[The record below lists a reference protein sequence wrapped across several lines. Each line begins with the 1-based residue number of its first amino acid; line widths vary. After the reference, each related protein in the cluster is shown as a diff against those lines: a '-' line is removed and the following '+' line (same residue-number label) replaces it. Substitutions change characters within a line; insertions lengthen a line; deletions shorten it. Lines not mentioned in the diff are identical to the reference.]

1 MLTPIIFLSFGFI
14 LLVAGAE
21 TLVRGSANIALR
33 AGISPL
39 IVGLTIVA
47 FGTSAPEL
55 AVSVRSITSDLSGLA
70 LGNVIG
76 SNIANIGLILG
87 ITALINP
94 LRITRQLL
102 RNQIPQMIAAS
113 LLLWILLLD
122 NALDF
127 FDGMVLTTAL
137 LAFLV
142 YNFRQANAETQDQ
155 DIPIAA
161 PDFSLIARGMA
172 FDVVLV
178 IVGMVLLVY
187 GSNIFV
193 SNAVTIARAVG
204 VSEAVIGLTLVAIGT
219 SMPEL
224 ATCSIAAFRK
234 QTDIALGNI
243 IGSNLF
249 NILGILG
256 ITSLIAPV
264 NGDQIS
270 SQDFIFLMLFTLILY
285 PMARSGMNINR
296 TEGAFLLSGYLV
308 FLVFAFSLA

>member
-47 FGTSAPEL
+47 LGTSAPEL

-94 LRITRQLL
+94 LRINRQLL

-122 NALDF
+122 NSLGF
-127 FDGMVLTTAL
+127 FDGMILTTAL

-142 YNFRQANAETQDQ
+142 YNFRQASVET
-155 DIPIAA
+155 
-161 PDFSLIARGMA
+161 
-172 FDVVLV
+172 
-178 IVGMVLLVY
+178 
-187 GSNIFV
+187 
-193 SNAVTIARAVG
+193 
-204 VSEAVIGLTLVAIGT
+204 
-219 SMPEL
+219 
-224 ATCSIAAFRK
+224 
-234 QTDIALGNI
+234 
-243 IGSNLF
+243 
-249 NILGILG
+249 
-256 ITSLIAPV
+256 
-264 NGDQIS
+264 
-270 SQDFIFLMLFTLILY
+270 
-285 PMARSGMNINR
+285 
-296 TEGAFLLSGYLV
+296 
-308 FLVFAFSLA
+308 

>member
-1 MLTPIIFLSFGFI
+1 MI

-21 TLVRGSANIALR
+21 ALVRGSANIALR
-33 AGISPL
+33 AGISTL

-122 NALDF
+122 NSLDF
-127 FDGMVLTTAL
+127 FDGMILTTAL

-142 YNFRQANAETQDQ
+142 YNFRQASAETQDQ

-161 PDFSLIARGMA
+161 PDFSLIARGIP
-172 FDVVLV
+172 FDIVLV
-178 IVGMVLLVY
+178 IVGMALLVY

-256 ITSLIAPV
+256 ITSLIAPI

-270 SQDFIFLMLFTLILY
+270 SQDFIFLMLFALILY

-308 FLVFAFSLA
+308 FLVFAFSL

>member
-1 MLTPIIFLSFGFI
+1 MLTPIIFLSGGFI

-21 TLVRGSANIALR
+21 TLVRGSTNIALR

-47 FGTSAPEL
+47 FGTSAPEF
-55 AVSVRSITSDLSGLA
+55 AVSIRSITSDLSGLA

-122 NALDF
+122 NALTF
-127 FDGMVLTTAL
+127 FDGIILTTAL

-142 YNFRQANAETQDQ
+142 YNFRQANAESQDQ
-155 DIPIAA
+155 DIPIVAL
-161 PDFSLIARGMA
+161 DFSLIARGMA

-178 IVGMVLLVY
+178 IVGIVLLVY
-187 GSNIFV
+187 GSTVFV
-193 SNAVTIARAVG
+193 SNAVTIARVMG

>member
-1 MLTPIIFLSFGFI
+1 MLTPIIFLSCGLI

-21 TLVRGSANIALR
+21 ILVRGSANIGLR
-33 AGISPL
+33 IGISPL

-55 AVSVRSITSDLSGLA
+55 AVSIRSITSGLSGLV

-87 ITALINP
+87 ITALIIP

-122 NALDF
+122 NTLNF
-127 FDGMVLTTAL
+127 FDGIILTTAL

-142 YNFRQANAETQDQ
+142 YNFRQANIETQDK
-155 DIPIAA
+155 DLSIVA
-161 PDFSLIARGMA
+161 PDFSLIGRGTPFDILLVIIGMA
-172 FDVVLV
+172 
-178 IVGMVLLVY
+178 LLVY
-187 GSNIFV
+187 GSSVFV
-193 SNAVTIARAVG
+193 GNAVTIARIVD
-204 VSEAVIGLTLVAIGT
+204 VSEAIIGLTLVAIGT
-219 SMPEL
+219 SIPEL

-256 ITSLIAPV
+256 VTSLIGPV
-264 NGDQIS
+264 DGSQIS
-270 SQDFIFLMLFTLILY
+270 QQDFVFLMLFSLILY
-285 PMARSGMNINR
+285 PMARSGLNLSR
-296 TEGAFLLSGYLV
+296 TEGAFLLTGYLV
-308 FLVFAFSLA
+308 FLVFAVRLA

>member
-122 NALDF
+122 NALEF
-127 FDGMVLTTAL
+127 FDGIVLTTAL

-193 SNAVTIARAVG
+193 SNAITIARAVG

-256 ITSLIAPV
+256 ITSLIAPI

-270 SQDFIFLMLFTLILY
+270 QQDFIFLALFALILY

-308 FLVFAFSLA
+308 FLVFAFSL

>member
-1 MLTPIIFLSFGFI
+1 MLTPIIYLSCGLI

-21 TLVRGSANIALR
+21 TLVRGSANIAIR

-47 FGTSAPEL
+47 FGTSAPEF
-55 AVSVRSITSDLSGLA
+55 AVSIRSITSDLSGLA

-122 NALDF
+122 NALTF
-127 FDGMVLTTAL
+127 FDGIILTTAL

-142 YNFRQANAETQDQ
+142 YNFRQANAESQDQ
-155 DIPIAA
+155 DIPIVAL
-161 PDFSLIARGMA
+161 DFSLIARGMA

-187 GSNIFV
+187 GSTVFV
-193 SNAVTIARAVG
+193 SNAVTIARVMG

-256 ITSLIAPV
+256 ITALIAPL
-264 NGDQIS
+264 NGEQIS
-270 SQDFIFLMLFTLILY
+270 QQDFIFLMLFALILY

>member
-1 MLTPIIFLSFGFI
+1 MLTPIIFLSGGLI

-47 FGTSAPEL
+47 LGTSAPEF
-55 AVSVRSITSDLSGLA
+55 AVSIRSITSDLSGLA

-122 NALDF
+122 NALTF
-127 FDGMVLTTAL
+127 FDGIILTTAL

-142 YNFRQANAETQDQ
+142 YNFRQANAESQDQ
-155 DIPIAA
+155 DIPIVAL
-161 PDFSLIARGMA
+161 DFSLIARGMA

-193 SNAVTIARAVG
+193 SNAVTIARIMG

-270 SQDFIFLMLFTLILY
+270 TQDFIFLMLFALILY

>member
-122 NALDF
+122 NSLDF
-127 FDGMVLTTAL
+127 FDGMILTTAL

-142 YNFRQANAETQDQ
+142 YNFRQASAETQDQ

-256 ITSLIAPV
+256 ITSLIAPI

-270 SQDFIFLMLFTLILY
+270 SQDFIFLMLFALILY

-308 FLVFAFSLA
+308 FLVFAFSL

>member
-1 MLTPIIFLSFGFI
+1 MLTPIIFLSGGFI

-21 TLVRGSANIALR
+21 TLVRGSTNIALR

-47 FGTSAPEL
+47 FGTSAPEF
-55 AVSVRSITSDLSGLA
+55 AVSIRSITSDLSGLA

-122 NALDF
+122 NSLDF
-127 FDGMVLTTAL
+127 FDGMILTTAL

-142 YNFRQANAETQDQ
+142 YNFRQASAETQDQ

-161 PDFSLIARGMA
+161 PDFSLIARGIP
-172 FDVVLV
+172 FDIVLV
-178 IVGMVLLVY
+178 IVGMALLVY

-256 ITSLIAPV
+256 ITSLIAPI

-270 SQDFIFLMLFTLILY
+270 SQDFIFLMLFALILY

-308 FLVFAFSLA
+308 FLVFAFSL

>member
-1 MLTPIIFLSFGFI
+1 MLTPIIFLSGGFI

-122 NALDF
+122 NSLDF
-127 FDGMVLTTAL
+127 FDGMILTTAL

-142 YNFRQANAETQDQ
+142 YNFRQASAETQDQ

-161 PDFSLIARGMA
+161 PDFSLIARGIP
-172 FDVVLV
+172 FDIVLV
-178 IVGMVLLVY
+178 IVGMALLVY

-256 ITSLIAPV
+256 ITSLIAPI

-270 SQDFIFLMLFTLILY
+270 SQDFIFLMLFALILY

-308 FLVFAFSLA
+308 FLVFAFSL

>member
-47 FGTSAPEL
+47 FGTSAPEF
-55 AVSVRSITSDLSGLA
+55 AVSIRSITSDLSGLA

-122 NALDF
+122 NALEF
-127 FDGMVLTTAL
+127 FDGIVLTTAL

-193 SNAVTIARAVG
+193 SNAITIARAVG

-270 SQDFIFLMLFTLILY
+270 QQDFIFLALFALILY

-296 TEGAFLLSGYLV
+296 TEGAFLLSGYGV

>member
-47 FGTSAPEL
+47 LGTSAPEL

-122 NALDF
+122 NSLGF
-127 FDGMVLTTAL
+127 FDGMILTTAL

-142 YNFRQANAETQDQ
+142 YNFRQASVET
-155 DIPIAA
+155 
-161 PDFSLIARGMA
+161 
-172 FDVVLV
+172 
-178 IVGMVLLVY
+178 
-187 GSNIFV
+187 
-193 SNAVTIARAVG
+193 
-204 VSEAVIGLTLVAIGT
+204 
-219 SMPEL
+219 
-224 ATCSIAAFRK
+224 
-234 QTDIALGNI
+234 
-243 IGSNLF
+243 
-249 NILGILG
+249 
-256 ITSLIAPV
+256 
-264 NGDQIS
+264 
-270 SQDFIFLMLFTLILY
+270 
-285 PMARSGMNINR
+285 
-296 TEGAFLLSGYLV
+296 
-308 FLVFAFSLA
+308 

>member
-47 FGTSAPEL
+47 LGTSAPEL

-122 NALDF
+122 NSLGF
-127 FDGMVLTTAL
+127 FDGMILTTAL

-142 YNFRQANAETQDQ
+142 YNFRQASVETQDQ
-155 DIPIAA
+155 DIPISA

-178 IVGMVLLVY
+178 IVGMALLVY
-187 GSNIFV
+187 GSIVFV
-193 SNAVTIARAVG
+193 SNAVTIARVMG

-219 SMPEL
+219 SIPEL

-270 SQDFIFLMLFTLILY
+270 SQDFIFLMLFALILY

>member
-1 MLTPIIFLSFGFI
+1 MLTPIIFLSGGFI

-47 FGTSAPEL
+47 FGTSAPEF
-55 AVSVRSITSDLSGLA
+55 AVSIRSITSDLSGLA

-122 NALDF
+122 NALEF
-127 FDGMVLTTAL
+127 FDGIVLTTAL

-193 SNAVTIARAVG
+193 SNAITIARAVG

-256 ITSLIAPV
+256 ITSLIAPI

-270 SQDFIFLMLFTLILY
+270 SQDFIFLMLFALILY

-308 FLVFAFSLA
+308 FLVFAFSL

>member
-122 NALDF
+122 NSLDF
-127 FDGMVLTTAL
+127 FDGMILTTAL

-142 YNFRQANAETQDQ
+142 YNFRQASAETQDQ

-161 PDFSLIARGMA
+161 PDFSLIARGIP
-172 FDVVLV
+172 FDIVLV
-178 IVGMVLLVY
+178 IVGMALLVY

-256 ITSLIAPV
+256 ITSLIAPI

-270 SQDFIFLMLFTLILY
+270 SQDFIFLMLFALILY

-308 FLVFAFSLA
+308 FLVFAFSL